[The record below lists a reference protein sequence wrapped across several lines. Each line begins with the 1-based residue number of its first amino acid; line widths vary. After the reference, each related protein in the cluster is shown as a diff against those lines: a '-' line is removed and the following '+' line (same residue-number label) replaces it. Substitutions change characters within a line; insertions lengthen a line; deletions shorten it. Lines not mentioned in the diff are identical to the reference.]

1 MIIEK
6 NTIGEVWLEATKY
19 ILKNGKK
26 INYRETEL
34 LEVLNLQ
41 LIINEPNVKDE
52 IVEKYGDKDVLEYMQ
67 KNFKTDENVGFG
79 YTYKQRFFDYQ
90 GTNQIE
96 NSLANLEKRENSMD
110 AIFSTLIP
118 KEDVKHVPCLAMLQ
132 YIVRDKTLII
142 TATFKSQDIGKKS
155 YADYIEIT
163 KLFEPVKEKLELLKM
178 KIIANIT
185 SAHIYKE
192 DIEKLKKLR

>member
-6 NTIGEVWLEATKY
+6 NTIGEVWLEAVKY
-19 ILKNGKK
+19 ILKNGKE
-26 INYRETEL
+26 INYRETKL

-41 LIINEPNVKDE
+41 LIINEPNVNDK
-52 IVEKYGDKDVLEYMQ
+52 IIEKHGDKDILEYMK
-67 KNFKTDENVGFG
+67 KNFETDKNVGFG

-90 GTNQIE
+90 GFNQIE

-118 KEDVKHVPCLAMLQ
+118 KEDVTHVPCLAMLQ
-132 YIVRDKTLII
+132 YIVRDETLII
-142 TATFKSQDIGKKS
+142 TATFKNQDIGKKS

-163 KLFEPVKEKLELLKM
+163 KLFEPIKEKLDLQKM
-178 KIIANIT
+178 KIITNIT
-185 SAHIYKE
+185 SAHI
-192 DIEKLKKLR
+192 

>member
-6 NTIGEVWLEATKY
+6 NTIGEVWLEAVEY
-19 ILKNGKK
+19 VLKNGKE

-41 LIINEPNVKDE
+41 LIINKPNVNDE
-52 IVEKYGDKDVLEYMQ
+52 IVEKHGDKDILEYMK
-67 KNFKTDENVGFG
+67 KNFETDENVGFG
-79 YTYKQRFFDYQ
+79 YTYRQRFFDYQ
-90 GTNQIE
+90 GLNQIE

-110 AIFSTLIP
+110 AIFSTLMP
-118 KEDVKHVPCLAMLQ
+118 KEDATHVPCLAMLQ
-132 YIVRDKTLII
+132 YIVRDETLII
-142 TATFKSQDIGKKS
+142 TVTFKSQDIGKKS

-163 KLFEPVKEKLELLKM
+163 KLFEPIKEKLDLQKM
-178 KIIANIT
+178 KIITNIT
-185 SAHIYKE
+185 SAHIYKD

>member
-6 NTIGEVWLEATKY
+6 NTIGEVWLEAVKY
-19 ILKNGKK
+19 ILKNGKE

-41 LIINEPNVKDE
+41 LIINEPNINDE
-52 IVEKYGDKDVLEYMQ
+52 IVEKHGDKDILEYMK
-67 KNFKTDENVGFG
+67 KNFETDENVGFG
-79 YTYKQRFFDYQ
+79 YTYRQRFFDYH
-90 GTNQIE
+90 GLNQIE

-118 KEDVKHVPCLAMLQ
+118 KEDVTHVPCLAMLQ
-132 YIVRDKTLII
+132 YIVRDEILII

-163 KLFEPVKEKLELLKM
+163 KLFEPIKEKLGLQKM

-185 SAHIYKE
+185 SAHIYKD